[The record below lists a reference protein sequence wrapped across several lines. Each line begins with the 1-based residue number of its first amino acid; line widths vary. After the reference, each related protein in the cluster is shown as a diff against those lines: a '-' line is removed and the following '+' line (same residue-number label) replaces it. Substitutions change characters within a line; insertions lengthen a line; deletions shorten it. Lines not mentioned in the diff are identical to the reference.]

1 MLKHIHQ
8 RGLHPRLSLISLAT
22 QWKNSMEDVS
32 THPLASEAPCSSS
45 AQVEP
50 SAPPAE
56 VSPADLPLLQWTKVK
71 ECLSNGQWTQL
82 LQDDQ
87 ARDYLQHRCPV
98 CYQWLATTTSIK
110 YHLTMQHPEWSAAQ
124 PAVLKLLQGF
134 RRHMVVPCRYCLQRQ
149 INKDRHWKQCHV
161 LHICAFLAVHHGGDG
176 QRPHGLGCSGAPV
189 LDAGRT
195 TEAGARREQVLCTGR
210 ARSDQEAEAGHA
222 GQGQGQR
229 QGSQRDKQG
238 LFKVGPTKPGC
249 GGIKQFV
256 AGGLHRWFRRADDRS
271 LALHSDR
278 TSGDGGLTHRM
289 NTLAQLVL
297 RQEQTLASL
306 RQDLVIYL
314 FVRSGREGMVPVL
327 CEAADKWR
335 TLKETEPDKLT
346 YSLKLAMFKQLLIS
360 LHQRLSETIK
370 DKEAMERAT
379 SLNWVDEKQHWR
391 HLNWSPVQQRLEI
404 DQSLRPIPTEDLLT
418 QLVQVRKAVT
428 EESLLRFKSVKKL
441 SKEVTADWIQF
452 QICVSLRP
460 EGGAIWSTLNQ
471 WIGQASWHMPVET
484 RPSELRQPHST
495 GVESD
500 VGVVP
505 RLKALL
511 RLVLHNPTN
520 LCYLHSTIYA
530 VCWTM
535 LQARLHYASMPSL
548 PQVFNL
554 LCHAYQDSSSSHSGT
569 VQVLRLLPWSI
580 MLRAWR
586 DVNRQQ
592 DVAEFTMYLLPRISP
607 MGMCGRWEARNY
619 VADDIVTLDS
629 GSLEGPIPIHLHEG
643 ATIHLQRSIEGWSSQ
658 VRARYALCHAP
669 QILCLQ
675 LMRFQQQ
682 GVSVRKDTRPLE
694 GLSGV
699 LHLPMYQGPRTLSTT
714 LLPFQVAAVQ
724 HHYGESPVT
733 GHYRSLLCGQ
743 NRFAEGRSWLTDDGK
758 SAQIM
763 PMDSHELCTTAYL
776 IWLRQVNAI

>member
-1 MLKHIHQ
+1 M
-8 RGLHPRLSLISLAT
+8 
-22 QWKNSMEDVS
+22 
-32 THPLASEAPCSSS
+32 
-45 AQVEP
+45 
-50 SAPPAE
+50 
-56 VSPADLPLLQWTKVK
+56 
-71 ECLSNGQWTQL
+71 
-82 LQDDQ
+82 
-87 ARDYLQHRCPV
+87 
-98 CYQWLATTTSIK
+98 
-110 YHLTMQHPEWSAAQ
+110 
-124 PAVLKLLQGF
+124 
-134 RRHMVVPCRYCLQRQ
+134 
-149 INKDRHWKQCHV
+149 

-176 QRPHGLGCSGAPV
+176 QRPHGPGCSGAPV

-195 TEAGARREQVLCTGR
+195 TEAGARRAQVLCTGR

-229 QGSQRDKQG
+229 QESQRDKQG

-249 GGIKQFV
+249 SGIKQFV

-271 LALHSDR
+271 LALYSDR
-278 TSGDGGLTHRM
+278 TSGDGERPGVVDSPHEHAGATGVEAGANSCLPSPGSSNLPLRPLWAGGDGADTLRGCGQMENLEGGQINLLLEACHVQTTPDLVAPEIERNDQGQGSHGTSHLSQLGRREAALEAPQLEPGSATPGDRPKSPSDPHRGSAD
-289 NTLAQLVL
+289 TTGSGSQGGDGGIV
-297 RQEQTLASL
+297 ASL
-306 RQDLVIYL
+306 
-314 FVRSGREGMVPVL
+314 
-327 CEAADKWR
+327 
-335 TLKETEPDKLT
+335 
-346 YSLKLAMFKQLLIS
+346 
-360 LHQRLSETIK
+360 
-370 DKEAMERAT
+370 
-379 SLNWVDEKQHWR
+379 
-391 HLNWSPVQQRLEI
+391 
-404 DQSLRPIPTEDLLT
+404 
-418 QLVQVRKAVT
+418 QVREEAV
-428 EESLLRFKSVKKL
+428 
-441 SKEVTADWIQF
+441 
-452 QICVSLRP
+452 
-460 EGGAIWSTLNQ
+460 EGGHRGLDTVPDMCVVETGRRGHLEYTQPVDRPSIVAHL
-471 WIGQASWHMPVET
+471 GMPVET
-484 RPSELRQPHST
+484 RPSKLRQPHPT

-500 VGVVP
+500 VGVAP

-586 DVNRQQ
+586 DVNRQH

-619 VADDIVTLDS
+619 VADDIVILDS

-699 LHLPMYQGPRTLSTT
+699 LHIPMYQGPRTLSTT

-758 SAQIM
+758 PAQIM
-763 PMDSHELCTTAYL
+763 MDSHELCTTAYL